1 MSMVPNSDNGYIKLY
16 RKVWEHPVF
25 ANIQEV
31 AIFAWMISRAAWR
44 PCTLRTRWGQVHL
57 GTGQIL
63 VSERYIASGLN
74 MQQRTVRK
82 VFARMVADGMI
93 QKIETQADPK
103 AGTIWELLNY
113 HQYQT
118 SSDQT
123 NQAEDHS
130 VIATAIA
137 TAIGASSV
145 SHRHVIKVQ
154 IIEESKKGKKGR
166 KEDSLVA
173 EPALPFASPILADE
187 RAGEQDI
194 PAVGLHAGD
203 AKPPI
208 AVEPVS
214 VPAAPPG
221 PAPAPAMADPAS
233 GAPLTIDAAPPAQE
247 PCPGPALADPPAPP
261 KRIRQGTTRVKRPTE
276 MDEAMAG
283 EFETW
288 FAAYGRLERKAEAR
302 AAYLK
307 VRQQGVDPVI
317 LLNAART
324 QALHRQ
330 VQIRRQAC
338 VWLKARQWEDVIVAD
353 QPLRPPASND
363 RLSWLREL
371 EDQEE
376 AARVAQDGAAP
387 TGPII
392 DGYVEAELETVH

>member
-1 MSMVPNSDNGYIKLY
+1 MSGAANSDIGYIKLY
-16 RKVWEHPVF
+16 RKVWGHPVF
-25 ANIQEV
+25 ADGHE
-31 AIFAWMISRAAWR
+31 AALFAFMLSVAAWR
-44 PCTLRTRWGQVHL
+44 PCTMRTRWGQVAL
-57 GTGQIL
+57 KTGQL
-63 VSERYIASGLN
+63 VASERLLSESIAMHRN
-74 MQQRTVRK
+74 KVRK
-82 VFARMVADGMI
+82 VLRNMIREGMI
-93 QKIETQADPK
+93 SESQTQNDARVGTTWTINNYVLYQWAPDDASGDRDRTGTEQGRHR
-103 AGTIWELLNY
+103 AGTG
-113 HQYQT
+113 T
-118 SSDQT
+118 K
-123 NQAEDHS
+123 
-130 VIATAIA
+130 
-137 TAIGASSV
+137 
-145 SHRHVIKVQ
+145 IKEVK
-154 IIEESKKGKKGR
+154 ESKKGKKGR

-221 PAPAPAMADPAS
+221 PAPAPAMAAPAS

-261 KRIRQGTTRVKRPTE
+261 KRIRQGTTRLKRPTG
-276 MDEAMAG
+276 MDEAMEG

-288 FAAYGRLERKAEAR
+288 FASYGRLERKAEAR

-307 VRQQGVDPVI
+307 VRQQGVDPMI

-330 VQIRRQAC
+330 VQLRRQAC
-338 VWLKARQWEDVIVAD
+338 VWLKACQWEDVIVAD

-363 RLSWLREL
+363 RLSWLREI

-376 AARVAQDGAAP
+376 AARVALGEAAT